1 MLNDYIVWNGISS
14 EDFDGLYIKK
24 TPALN
29 RPRPKM
35 TVQSIDGKN
44 GQIVFPQGVYEN
56 YDQDYQLFFYASKKH
71 GTIAEQADKIAEWLY
86 EPQGY
91 AELRDSFQ
99 PDIVRYAYLQYSVDI
114 VNQLSFAG
122 TAKITFSC
130 RPERF
135 LLSGLQETKYIE
147 SPATVYN
154 PTKFASRPVIK
165 VNLVDDVPLNASSRI
180 RINGMDVSVSSYG
193 TGLIL
198 KDFVID
204 CENMNVYSK
213 DGDNYNLMTN
223 FSELKYPELNPG
235 MNLIRFGVDIGSSF
249 TSNIVVTPRWWII

>member
-1 MLNDYIVWNGISS
+1 MLNDYIVWNGVSS

-35 TVQSIDGKN
+35 LVQSIDGKN
-44 GQIVFPQGVYEN
+44 GQLVFPQGAYEN
-56 YDQDYQLFFYASKKH
+56 YDQDYQLFFYANKRH

-91 AELRDSFQ
+91 AELMDSFQ
-99 PDIVRYAYLQYSVDI
+99 PDYVRYAYLQYNVDI

-135 LLSGLQETKYIE
+135 LLSGQQGMKYTG
-147 SPATVYN
+147 SPATLYN
-154 PTKFASRPVIK
+154 PTKFASKPIIR
-165 VNLVDDVPLNASSRI
+165 VNLKENFSDYQYATVTIDGTIMMVDT
-180 RINGMDVSVSSYG
+180 SYA
-193 TGLIL
+193 T
-198 KDFVID
+198 KDFIID
-204 CENMNVYSK
+204 CENMSVYSK
-213 DGDNYNLMTN
+213 DGDNYNPYVSMPIVE
-223 FSELKYPELNPG
+223 FPEFIPG
-235 MNLIRFGVDIGSSF
+235 MNTIIFSESVD
-249 TSNIVVTPRWWII
+249 NIVITPRWWTI